1 MKTRS
6 RILVASITTTQPDS
20 TMKGVALRA
29 LMFDWVCVL
38 VMAVIG
44 TNNHETDTGLS
55 GILFVA
61 APFLIATT
69 LSRALMVATKKD
81 ETTVTDGVTVVL
93 FTVAIGMILRR
104 FTFDRGTATAF
115 VIVATG
121 FLGSTMLGWRALMA
135 RRSTAK

>member
-1 MKTRS
+1 MNR
-6 RILVASITTTQPDS
+6 
-20 TMKGVALRA
+20 VALRA
-29 LMFDWVCVL
+29 LGFDLLCVL
-38 VMAVIG
+38 VMAIIG
-44 TNNHETDTGLS
+44 TNNHQTDTGIS

-69 LSRALMVATKKD
+69 LARVFMRLTKKD

-104 FTFDRGTATAF
+104 FAFDRGTATAF
-115 VIVATG
+115 VIVATV
-121 FLGSTMLGWRALMA
+121 FLGTTMLSWRALMA

>member
-1 MKTRS
+1 MNR
-6 RILVASITTTQPDS
+6 L
-20 TMKGVALRA
+20 ALRA
-29 LMFDWVCVL
+29 LAFDWVCVL

-44 TNNHETDTGLS
+44 TNNHETDTGIS

-69 LSRALMVATKKD
+69 LARVLMRATKKD

-104 FTFDRGTATAF
+104 FAFDRGTATAF
-115 VIVATG
+115 VIVATV
-121 FLGSTMLGWRALMA
+121 FLGTTMLGWRGLMV

>member
-1 MKTRS
+1 
-6 RILVASITTTQPDS
+6 
-20 TMKGVALRA
+20 MKGVALRA

-44 TNNHETDTGLS
+44 TNNHKTDTGIS

-115 VIVATG
+115 VIVATV
-121 FLGSTMLGWRALMA
+121 FLGTTMLSWRALMA
-135 RRSTAK
+135 RRAQKA

>member
-1 MKTRS
+1 MNR
-6 RILVASITTTQPDS
+6 
-20 TMKGVALRA
+20 VALRA
-29 LMFDWVCVL
+29 LGFDLLCVL
-38 VMAVIG
+38 VMAIIG
-44 TNNHETDTGLS
+44 TNNHETDTGIS

-69 LSRALMVATKKD
+69 LARVFMRLTKKD

-104 FTFDRGTATAF
+104 FAFDRGTATAF
-115 VIVATG
+115 VIVATV
-121 FLGSTMLGWRALMA
+121 FLGITMLGWRALMA

>member
-1 MKTRS
+1 MNR
-6 RILVASITTTQPDS
+6 
-20 TMKGVALRA
+20 VALRA
-29 LMFDWVCVL
+29 LGFDLLCVL
-38 VMAVIG
+38 VMAIIG
-44 TNNHETDTGLS
+44 TNNHQTDTGIS

-69 LSRALMVATKKD
+69 LARVFMRLTKKD

-104 FTFDRGTATAF
+104 FAFDRGIATAF
-115 VIVATG
+115 VIVATV
-121 FLGSTMLGWRALMA
+121 FLGTTMLSWRALMA